1 MAFPGIGIAKGMAT
15 TFRNFFSPKVTRQY
29 PEQRPEIPDRWRG
42 RLDLIYDPFG
52 EHKCEVCFQCAQVCP
67 VEAIDMSGFDSQG
80 NRIRYGMPEIY
91 DERKDPNAYRRAGQ
105 PARPMRNPARWDEE
119 IDTPWVDEVI
129 AGYGGRPEALV
140 AIFRA
145 VEEHHGYLPE
155 RALRRI
161 SDGLTIHWAQVFGA
175 AGLGGFRLLPTSGH
189 IVTVCDCAACRFSGG
204 QAVLAAIEDELGIRA
219 GEETPDGAFSL
230 EVRTDVGAGTISP
243 AIRVD
248 TLVYGPL
255 DADKARHIV
264 HERRRAGDGS
274 AVGAR
279 GSA

>member
-1 MAFPGIGIAKGMAT
+1 MAFPGLGIAKGMAT

-91 DERKDPNAYRRAGQ
+91 DERKDPNAHRRAGL

-145 VEEHHGYLPE
+145 VEERHGYLPE

-161 SDGLTIHWAQVFGA
+161 SDQLTIHWAQVFGA
-175 AGLGGFRLLPTSGH
+175 AGLSGFRLLPTAGH
-189 IVTVCDCAACRFSGG
+189 VVTVCDCAACRFSGG
-204 QAVLAAIEDELGIRA
+204 QAVLAAIEEELGIRA

-230 EVRTDVGAGTISP
+230 EVRTDVGAGIISP

-255 DADKARHIV
+255 DAEKARHIV

-274 AVGAR
+274 AVAAR

>member
-15 TFRNFFSPKVTRQY
+15 TFKNFFTPKVTRQY

-91 DERKDPNAYRRAGQ
+91 DERKDPNAYRRAGLA
-105 PARPMRNPARWDEE
+105 ARPMRNPARWDEA
-119 IDTPWVDEVI
+119 IDTGFVNETVD
-129 AGYGGRPEALV
+129 GYGGRPEALV

-145 VEEHHGYLPE
+145 VQDRYGYLPE
-155 RALRRI
+155 RALRVI
-161 SDGLTIHWAQVFGA
+161 SDRMTIHWAQVFGA
-175 AGLGGFRLLPTSGH
+175 ASLGGFRLLPSDGH
-189 IVTVCDCAACRFSGG
+189 LVTVCDCAACRFAGG
-204 QAVLAAIEDELGIRA
+204 DRILRALEDELGIRA
-219 GEETPDGAFSL
+219 GETTPDGRFTL
-230 EVRTDVGAGTISP
+230 ELRTDVGAGAISP

-248 TLVYGPL
+248 TLVYGPV
-255 DADKARHIV
+255 DIEQARHV
-264 HERRRAGDGS
+264 VQH
-274 AVGAR
+274 GAAAAT
-279 GSA
+279 GASS